1 MTFKEL
7 EHTADVR
14 MKITASTLPELFA
27 ESGFALAETLYGT
40 YSRDTAQCSFQ
51 IAAEGK
57 DAEETIVNFLSEL
70 LFLTETEYLVPTS
83 FSLTAESLAVFGT
96 VGGVVF
102 DKTKHAGGIG
112 VKGISYSGISYTRR
126 DADYE
131 LIIIFDI

>member
-1 MTFKEL
+1 MTFEEL

-40 YSRDTAQCSFQ
+40 YPRDAAECSFP
-51 IAAEGK
+51 ITAEGK

-83 FSLTAESLAVFGT
+83 FSLTAESLAVVGT

-112 VKGISYSGISYTRR
+112 VKGISYSGISCTRR